1 MDTMGLAPQVA
12 QQILADELAGYLAMR
27 FRLTTRLR
35 VLNRVGTDDQT
46 RKGLEDELTK
56 LEQIV
61 VEYQT
66 LLEQGDINKVSA

>member
-1 MDTMGLAPQVA
+1 MELMGLSADVA
-12 QQILADELAGYLAMR
+12 RQILSDELAGYMAMR

-35 VLNRVGTDDQT
+35 VLNRVGTDAET

-61 VEYQT
+61 SEYDA
-66 LLEQGDINKVSA
+66 LLQDGEG